1 MSVFVS
7 SCKPASVFIDCPLQ
21 RTVLPEVNVLLVEH
35 RDEIFARL
43 HRDLSRLGVGVYRAT
58 YPEEVFRV
66 HSRIPI
72 EVTICNSGLPQ
83 ASLWLTMAKLRFQ
96 DRSARVWTYMANPT
110 KDDRN
115 WSKLL
120 GIEKIITYG
129 GSLFELTE
137 RVQDA
142 LRCRALFEAP
152 ATMKLR
158 EVS

>member
-7 SCKPASVFIDCPLQ
+7 YKPGSAFIDRHFL
-21 RTVLPEVNVLLVEH
+21 RTVLPKVNVLLVEH

-43 HRDLSRLGVGVYRAT
+43 QLDLSRLGIGVYRAT

-83 ASLWLTMAKLRFQ
+83 ASLWLTTAKLRLQ
-96 DRSARVWTYMANPT
+96 DRSTRVWTFMANPT
-110 KDDRN
+110 RDDRE
-115 WSKLL
+115 WAQLL
-120 GIEKIITYG
+120 GIERIITYG
-129 GSLFELTE
+129 GNLFELTE

-142 LRCRALFEAP
+142 LRGRPLTEAP
-152 ATMKLR
+152 ATRNLR